1 MNLHKYGQSY
11 NEAIRSDVEGYAH
24 PWIEIRCR
32 FGKGVSLL
40 VSSNFSHFLNTLVEF
55 GALKKIMAT
64 WTFTAVWC
72 VASFVT
78 VDSEK

>member
-55 GALKKIMAT
+55 GALKKIMAAMDLHSSVMRDKT
-64 WTFTAVWC
+64 C
-72 VASFVT
+72 NG
-78 VDSEK
+78 